1 MMMKYRTHNGEIG
14 GYFDLAEI
22 VLWKRGA
29 TDPHLM
35 IDKNGD
41 VRKPPKRTKPVRK
54 KTKESHRYKANNRMA
69 GPDPLSKWLF
79 AITENYINSLH
90 KLITWDY
97 Q

>member
-1 MMMKYRTHNGEIG
+1 MMMKYRTHDGEVG

-29 TDPHLM
+29 TDPHIM

-54 KTKESHRYKANNRMA
+54 KRRNLTGIK
-69 GPDPLSKWLF
+69 P
-79 AITENYINSLH
+79 ITEWPNRTRFQNGCLQLQKTISIHSTNS
-90 KLITWDY
+90 
-97 Q
+97 

>member
-1 MMMKYRTHNGEIG
+1 MKYRTHDGEVG

-29 TDPHLM
+29 TDPHIM

-41 VRKPPKRTKPVRK
+41 IKKPPKRTKPVRK
-54 KTKESHRYKANNRMA
+54 KAKEPHRYKANNKMA
-69 GPDPLSKWLF
+69 KPDPISRWFF
-79 AITENYINSLH
+79 AVTENYINSLH